1 MNRVD
6 SETGAVLLE
15 RRNETARENAEHA
28 ENFREI
34 VPLSRDF
41 RYFRVFR
48 VLPGGLN
55 VKRLLETFNAADR
68 LTFSYLIY
76 STALIVVC
84 QRNIPRWATLLP
96 IHLGLILM
104 ISGLAYARERS
115 VPVLSLLSQWY
126 PTLLFIFFFEE
137 IGLIVHAIF
146 PGWFDEYLIKADYAI
161 FGAHPTVW
169 IEQFSNYWLNEYM
182 QLVYTSYFLLTIG
195 LGAYLWFRNG
205 GFRDRGFRGR
215 REDFDEFIAST
226 CAAYYLCYVIFVL
239 FPIESPYHTLRHL
252 QQAELA
258 GGPFTAFIKLIE
270 KHGRVH
276 GGAFPSAH
284 VAGSMVVLISAW
296 RFARPAGY
304 WLTPLVLSICVA
316 TVYGRYH
323 YVMDVFAG
331 ALMAVIGCWLGSRL
345 SSRTR

>member
-1 MNRVD
+1 
-6 SETGAVLLE
+6 
-15 RRNETARENAEHA
+15 
-28 ENFREI
+28 
-34 VPLSRDF
+34 
-41 RYFRVFR
+41 
-48 VLPGGLN
+48 
-55 VKRLLETFNAADR
+55 
-68 LTFSYLIY
+68 
-76 STALIVVC
+76 
-84 QRNIPRWATLLP
+84 
-96 IHLGLILM
+96 
-104 ISGLAYARERS
+104 
-115 VPVLSLLSQWY
+115 
-126 PTLLFIFFFEE
+126 
-137 IGLIVHAIF
+137 
-146 PGWFDEYLIKADYAI
+146 
-161 FGAHPTVW
+161 

-195 LGAYLWFRNG
+195 LGAYLWFRDRG
-205 GFRDRGFRGR
+205 FRKRGFRDRGFRKRGFRKRGFRDR

-258 GGPFTAFIKLIE
+258 GGPFTALINLIE

-284 VAGSMVVLISAW
+284 VAGSMVALISAR